1 MNTLRFM
8 TSGSVDN
15 GKSTLIGRLLY
26 DSNSILMD
34 QLSVVKKRSLKNN
47 NEDDKIDLS
56 LFTDGLKAEIEQ
68 GITIDV
74 AYKYFSTSKRKF
86 IIADVPGHTQYTRNM
101 VTGATHV
108 DLSIILI
115 DACYGVVEQ
124 TQRHSLI
131 LGMLN
136 IPNIILAINKMDL
149 VNYDQQI
156 YQSII
161 SKYQIIAKRVGLNNK
176 IETIPIS
183 AKNGDNVVNKSKHMK
198 WYTGPSLLYL
208 LENIILNKEPY
219 LEPSRYPVQYVI
231 ISKNENKKNINRGY
245 AGKIISG
252 TYKKGDKVIIYPSKS
267 RTYIQDIMDNGVHTI
282 KEAVAPKSIVMY
294 LEDEIDI
301 SRGDLIVKEKDIH
314 PIFSQKL
321 EVILCWMSNNPL
333 NKRNRYLFQIHSL
346 VVPVLIEKIIYRID
360 VNTLKRKNDPLY
372 AELNDLV
379 RVKMITS
386 VPIPYDSY
394 KIIKENGAS
403 ILIDETNYSTVAAC
417 MIQ

>member
-47 NEDDKIDLS
+47 NEDHKIDLS
-56 LFTDGLKAEIEQ
+56 LFTDGLRAEIEQ

-161 SKYQIIAKRVGLNNK
+161 SKYEIIAKRVGLNNK

-208 LENIILNKEPY
+208 LENIIINKEPY

-231 ISKNENKKNINRGY
+231 ISKNEKKKNINRGY

-252 TYKKGDKVIIYPSKS
+252 TYKKGDKVRIYPSKS
-267 RTYIQDIMDNGVHTI
+267 KTYIQSIMDNGVHTI
-282 KEAVAPKSIVMY
+282 KEAVAPKSVVLY

-321 EVILCWMSNNPL
+321 EVILCWMSNNSL

-360 VNTLKRKNDPLY
+360 VNTLKMENDPLY

-379 RVKMITS
+379 RVKMKTS
-386 VPIPYDSY
+386 IPIPYDSY
-394 KIIKENGAS
+394 KKIKENGAS

>member
-34 QLSVVKKRSLKNN
+34 QLSVVKERSLKNDN
-47 NEDDKIDLS
+47 GDNKIDLS
-56 LFTDGLKAEIEQ
+56 LFTDGLRAEREQ

-108 DLSIILI
+108 ELAIILI

-131 LGMLN
+131 LGLLN

-161 SKYQIIAKRVGLNNK
+161 SEYQVIAKKVGLNK
-176 IETIPIS
+176 IDTIPIS
-183 AKNGDNVVNKSKHMK
+183 AKNGDNVVFKSKYMK

-208 LENIILNKEPY
+208 LENIIINKEPY

-231 ISKNENKKNINRGY
+231 ISKSEKKKNLNRGY

-252 TYKKGDKVIIYPSKS
+252 IYKEGDKVTVYPSKFQTS
-267 RTYIQDIMDNGVHTI
+267 IQCIMENGVNPI
-282 KEAVAPKSIVMY
+282 KKVVAPKSVVIY

-301 SRGDLIVKEKDIH
+301 SRGDLIVKKKDIH
-314 PIFSQKL
+314 PMFSQKF
-321 EVILCWMSNNPL
+321 EVILCWMSDKSL

-346 VVPVLIEKIIYRID
+346 VVPVLIEKILYRID
-360 VNTLKRKNDPLY
+360 VNTLKKENNPLY

-379 RVKMITS
+379 RVKMKTS
-386 VPIPYDSY
+386 VAVPYDSY
-394 KIIKENGAS
+394 KKIRENGAS
-403 ILIDETNYSTVAAC
+403 ILIDETSYSTVAAC